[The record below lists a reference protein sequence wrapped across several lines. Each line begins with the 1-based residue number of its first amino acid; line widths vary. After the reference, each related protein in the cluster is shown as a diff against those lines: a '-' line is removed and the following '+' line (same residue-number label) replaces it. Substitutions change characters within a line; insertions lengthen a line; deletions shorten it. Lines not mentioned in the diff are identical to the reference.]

1 MIGVLIFAFWSDYV
15 RERSVFIIAG
25 FLIAAF
31 GFIGQLAIPHTR
43 LEGVTY
49 FFLFPIAIGLYSPY
63 VCIVC
68 LVANNLAPSSKRAV
82 GMALLVT
89 VGNLGGICGSNIFLS
104 KQAPKYPVGFG
115 VCLGVLVC
123 SITATVVMRYCLK
136 RENRRRDE
144 LMASSS
150 PEEIRARYTE
160 EELLNLGDR
169 SPFFRYTL

>member
-1 MIGVLIFAFWSDYV
+1 MIGVLVFVFWSDYL
-15 RERSVFIIAG
+15 RERSMFILAG
-25 FLIAAF
+25 SLIASI

-49 FFLFPIAIGLYSPY
+49 FFLFPIAVGLYSPY

-123 SITATVVMRYCLK
+123 SITATVVMRHFLK
-136 RENRRRDE
+136 RENQRRDE
-144 LMASSS
+144 FMAGRS
-150 PEEIRARYTE
+150 PEEVTAQYTE